1 MNVMPTDELIR
12 RVTDICRKNGVN
24 HLKLFGSF
32 ATGTATPRSDI
43 AWKVMKDILIKDMGV
58 LDFAQ
63 GSPRQVLRQAF
74 QNRIIDSDIWMD
86 ILNSRNQLAHD
97 YDGKLAV
104 KEFDNNVGPY
114 YDEFCRFRYTA
125 SKYMIEDE

>member
-43 AWKVMKDILIKDMGV
+43 
-58 LDFAQ
+58 
-63 GSPRQVLRQAF
+63 
-74 QNRIIDSDIWMD
+74 WMD

-97 YDGKLAV
+97 YDGELAV
-104 KEFDNNVGPY
+104 KEFDNIVGPY

>member
-43 AWKVMKDILIKDMGV
+43 
-58 LDFAQ
+58 
-63 GSPRQVLRQAF
+63 
-74 QNRIIDSDIWMD
+74 WMD

-97 YDGKLAV
+97 YAGTLAET
-104 KEFDNNVGPY
+104 EFQNIIGPY
-114 YDEFCRFRYTA
+114 CDESCRFRYTA